1 MKEYRVYMVDLYF
14 MDESLEDVENWND
27 ERFIQEAENQGL
39 VYSLKGFEDQWRK
52 GNIGYCD
59 FSCLRILEVEAN

>member
-1 MKEYRVYMVDLYF
+1 MH
-14 MDESLEDVENWND
+14 D

-59 FSCLRILEVEAN
+59 FSCLRILEVEAY